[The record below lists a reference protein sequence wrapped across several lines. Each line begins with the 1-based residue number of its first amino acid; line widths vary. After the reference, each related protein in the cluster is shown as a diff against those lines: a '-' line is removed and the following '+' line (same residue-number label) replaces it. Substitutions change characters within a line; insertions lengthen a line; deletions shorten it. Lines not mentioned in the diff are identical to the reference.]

1 MICKK
6 VTETIPNL
14 KKYINQNID
23 RLELDTI
30 DVISFAGLEDL
41 YLKEIV
47 ITGYLNENKIDH
59 ISMSTSLEKI
69 IITGSALPSL
79 FFLKNLKKLKNIS
92 ISNTNIP
99 LLDGIEK
106 LKIQQLNLINLTDL
120 NNIDIIPSSV
130 KTLCL
135 NHNSLDNYDV
145 IKDLKISSLIAYNE
159 NINYDFLDNHNTI
172 KVLGIKTKNA
182 KDCLDNVR
190 IEYLNTLIL
199 KDFGVNITKHDINL
213 SNILRNFPNIIA
225 LNGESINKYPDYQQI
240 SRNIKLEKILAF

>member
-47 ITGYLNENKIDH
+47 ITGYLNENQIDH

-159 NINYDFLDNHNTI
+159 NINYDF
-172 KVLGIKTKNA
+172 
-182 KDCLDNVR
+182 
-190 IEYLNTLIL
+190 
-199 KDFGVNITKHDINL
+199 
-213 SNILRNFPNIIA
+213 
-225 LNGESINKYPDYQQI
+225 
-240 SRNIKLEKILAF
+240 

>member
-1 MICKK
+1 MLLGISSCWINGKLLIIASKSGIC
-6 VTETIPNL
+6 T
-14 KKYINQNID
+14 
-23 RLELDTI
+23 
-30 DVISFAGLEDL
+30 SF
-41 YLKEIV
+41 
-47 ITGYLNENKIDH
+47 
-59 ISMSTSLEKI
+59 SL
-69 IITGSALPSL
+69 
-79 FFLKNLKKLKNIS
+79 S
-92 ISNTNIP
+92 IST
-99 LLDGIEK
+99 LSGI
-106 LKIQQLNLINLTDL
+106 LI
-120 NNIDIIPSSV
+120 I
-130 KTLCL
+130 CL
-135 NHNSLDNYDV
+135 GN
-145 IKDLKISSLIAYNE
+145 KLKISSLIAYNE